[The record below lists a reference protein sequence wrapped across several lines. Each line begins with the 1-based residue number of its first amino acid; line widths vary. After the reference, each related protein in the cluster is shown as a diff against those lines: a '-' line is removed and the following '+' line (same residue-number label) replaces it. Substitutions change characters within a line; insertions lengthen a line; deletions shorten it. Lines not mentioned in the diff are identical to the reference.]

1 MGGHLKNKNIKNK
14 LIKSNVI
21 FVTHLV
27 CCGGKEWL

>member
-1 MGGHLKNKNIKNK
+1 MGGHLKNKNILDK

-27 CCGGKEWL
+27 WCGGKGWL